1 MTDIE
6 IQEWLFTLAH
16 SDVERVRI
24 MEDLLKHAKGDG
36 MTDDDKAIIAAQ
48 LAKVRARIGTPEE
61 QTFRIITLA
70 PNLEEVDYEH

>member
-1 MTDIE
+1 MTDNDR
-6 IQEWLFTLAH
+6 
-16 SDVERVRI
+16 S
-24 MEDLLKHAKGDG
+24 
-36 MTDDDKAIIAAQ
+36 IITSQ